1 MFDSEQHT
9 RPSLEVG
16 PNVGAKIIKKT
27 NFQIR
32 KPNIFN

>member
-16 PNVGAKIIKKT
+16 PNVGAKIIKKN

-32 KPNIFN
+32 KPNIFS

>member
-9 RPSLEVG
+9 RLSLEVG

-27 NFQIR
+27 NFQIP